1 MRCPGHPHERGL
13 VSYFSFT
20 SINNRNISVSII
32 REPIECSDHNNHQS
46 TEHPESEELYLNL
59 QNHGMSPDNGTLHFN
74 SEYNL
79 LETYKFQIQILSP
92 VHQPESQYKFQ
103 AQNSVNRDES
113 ILPWKNSNKRK
124 TIGLNPSS
132 INYITSSKKPTF
144 DDSTHGKFL

>member
-13 VSYFSFT
+13 VSYFSSTF
-20 SINNRNISVSII
+20 INNRNISVSII
-32 REPIECSDHNNHQS
+32 RELIECSDHNNHQS

-59 QNHGMSPDNGTLHFN
+59 QNHRISPDNGTLHFN

-103 AQNSVNRDES
+103 AQNSETVMRAFFPGRIQIKERLS
-113 ILPWKNSNKRK
+113 
-124 TIGLNPSS
+124 G
-132 INYITSSKKPTF
+132 
-144 DDSTHGKFL
+144 

>member
-20 SINNRNISVSII
+20 FINNRNISVSII

-79 LETYKFQIQILSP
+79 LETYKFHIQIL
-92 VHQPESQYKFQ
+92 
-103 AQNSVNRDES
+103 
-113 ILPWKNSNKRK
+113 PWQNSNKRK
-124 TIGLNPSS
+124 TMGLNPSS
-132 INYITSSKKPTF
+132 INHSYQIRSGGWPGQEVGSWVSWVNSGQSGKIKK
-144 DDSTHGKFL
+144 KLKI